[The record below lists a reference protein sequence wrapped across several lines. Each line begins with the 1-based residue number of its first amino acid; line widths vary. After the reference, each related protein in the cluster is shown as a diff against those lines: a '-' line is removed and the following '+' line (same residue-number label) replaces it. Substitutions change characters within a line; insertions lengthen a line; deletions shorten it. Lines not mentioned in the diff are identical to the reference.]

1 MADVDITSLSVEI
14 SAESQGAELNIDK
27 LATAISKL
35 RTKGNVGK
43 VCSSLDT
50 LAKSISALKSA
61 SSGMDGLS
69 RINDFMDGIS
79 KVNLSESA
87 KGIRSVASALTRI
100 SSVDLKGLD
109 LSGLKSKMNG
119 LQNGLSPLSKVNA
132 SSLRSVSS
140 ALNSIAKIPDFSSKL
155 DSKTLD
161 DFATSCKKITDALDP
176 LASKIETVGNS
187 FAKLPS
193 NIQKVIAA
201 TDGATKASSKSAKS
215 YLSLSSQ
222 MNGFMRNM
230 AKLVSLKAIADYLGN
245 AVAKF
250 NDFYETANM
259 FGVSMGDMTNEASG
273 FIDKMEQ
280 LLGIDPS
287 EAMDAMANI
296 YSMTKSFG
304 LAKEQAYTLSKSLT
318 QLGYDLSSL
327 KKIPISEA
335 FTKIR
340 SAMAGELEPM
350 LQIGVDI
357 SQARL
362 QQELLTLG
370 FNKQVSTLSQADK
383 ATLRYIAI
391 LKQTTDAQGDF
402 ARTLSSPA
410 NMIRVLKAQLSGLA
424 RDIGS
429 LLYPAL
435 KSILPPLIAAVEL
448 IREFVQW
455 VAKLMGVKVVLTD
468 FAKSAD
474 SVGGIGDAMDET
486 TDSTKKAAKALKN
499 YTMGFDE
506 LNIIDPTQG
515 SSGSGAGAGAAG
527 NILGDVDLSG
537 YDMFKEYNEEFAKQI
552 DAIKQKIKDLIPTIG
567 AVGAAFAAWQISKA
581 LLDALDKIKN
591 FTINAKVDISWPVI
605 GVLAFMSDMNEFK
618 KYLEDFLKNGPTF
631 KNVAGM
637 ISEFAGMMGDALIL
651 LGNLKFGGALKVVQ
665 GIGEIIIAIKD
676 IADNGLNWDNATTAI
691 RGLTNVA
698 IGIGALT
705 GHLKVAG
712 WALAIQGFTSII
724 QEIADNWE
732 AIKNG
737 DWSEVDKA
745 TLVIGALEVFG
756 GIATALGA
764 FSNLKSVKEATESV
778 QSVKTVSDAT
788 QGVSNATSSLSPN
801 LTSLAKN
808 LAVGVAIVAEV
819 SAAAILFAGAIVVLG
834 NELKA
839 AGDAWK
845 PVIGNAKEVAEAVG
859 LGSVVLV
866 TVGAAAAGIGSVGGV
881 PLAANIAIGTAILAE
896 VGAAAVLFEAEVR
909 AVGTGLDKIQ
919 QAWAPVTKN
928 APAVK
933 TALVTGTALL
943 VAVGS
948 ATAAIGAATVASAG
962 AIPIAI
968 GLGTAVL
975 VECAAAFVA
984 LTDSISGVADE
995 MTGKLF
1001 PSLTNLNG
1009 KLPSIKD
1016 GMSRLTGYLKD
1027 FANELSSYTKSMGSV
1042 TWSSIVNGFQ
1052 KLFSGNPIASLADD
1066 VGKIYDDTT
1075 TLNEKLSAAN
1085 PELSKA
1091 VRLLTSYSDLMSQLK
1106 LLTDGASNTELASD
1120 IFTNLKDCGE
1130 KLVTGFVSGIDGKLP
1145 DLDTEV
1151 GKIKTSLEKINDE
1164 VSVFET
1170 AGGNII
1176 KGLIK
1181 GINGEK
1187 ENAYT
1192 AIVEVGNKLSEKFKT
1207 AMDIHSPSKLFEL
1220 FGGYI
1225 DQGLANGIAA
1235 AIPYVATAMQGVVDA
1250 VQEKGNELINAG
1262 STQATGYVNNFL
1274 DSLNTGWQRIDQS
1287 LQADF
1292 FGSIGTLW
1300 NAISNGDLEKLGT
1313 WAASYFYHAMD
1324 DEQRK
1329 QIKSIADNSLQWLT
1343 QGLSSVWNNIA
1354 GMASSFISQF
1364 VPSAMAAT
1372 SAQTSLNIAMDAN
1385 PVMLVISL
1393 IGMLVGALVNFANKN
1408 KSIASFLSNLWYGI
1422 GDFFSIVFE
1431 GILRVLG
1438 TAIQGIV
1445 DGINALIDARN
1456 FFNPFDK
1463 WGHISN
1469 PLYDWAD
1476 NVASSRAESQRKRQ
1490 EAANSSFD
1498 DSKDPTNYEQQYKEL
1513 LEKYKYEQQHKEL
1526 LEKYKYEQQYK
1537 ELLEK
1542 YKNGSYPGTKEWD
1555 KNNGTSSGSY
1565 GSTTT
1570 VNVNINE
1577 EEMRE
1582 SVYNGTYNAFLDI
1595 FQRYGDEL
1603 TGGKELKI
1611 YLDGKQITA
1620 SVEKRQ
1626 NARGQSLMGSEVY
1639 SY

>member
-27 LATAISKL
+27 LADAIANL
-35 RTKGNVGK
+35 RNKGNVSA
-43 VCSSLDT
+43 VCDSLDK
-50 LAKSISALKSA
+50 LAGSISGLKSA
-61 SSGMDGLS
+61 SKGIGSLFKNIEKMSNIDVSGIDFTGLS
-69 RINDFMDGIS
+69 GKLES
-79 KVNLSESA
+79 LKSELQPLQNLDA
-87 KGIRSVASALTRI
+87 
-100 SSVDLKGLD
+100 
-109 LSGLKSKMNG
+109 SGLKAVGSAMN
-119 LQNGLSPLSKVNA
+119 A
-132 SSLRSVSS
+132 
-140 ALNSIAKIPDFSSKL
+140 IAKIPSINDKL
-155 DSKTLD
+155 DAETLD
-161 DFATSCKKITDALDP
+161 KFKKSCDSIASSLTP
-176 LASKIETVGNS
+176 LASQLDKVGNA
-187 FAKLPS
+187 FAKLPPQLS
-193 NIQKVIAA
+193 KVVTQANRVTAA
-201 TDGATKASSKSAKS
+201 NEKQRKS
-215 YLSLSSQ
+215 YLSLSNQ

-230 AKLVSLKAIADYLGN
+230 AKLVSLKAIAEYLGN

-250 NDFYETANM
+250 NDFYEATDM
-259 FGVSMGDMTNEASG
+259 FTVSMGEMTESANQ
-273 FIDKMEQ
+273 FINKMES
-280 LLGIDPS
+280 LLGIDPT
-287 EAMDAMANI
+287 EAMNNMANV
-296 YSMTKSFG
+296 YSMVHSFG
-304 LAKEQAYTLSKSLT
+304 MASDKAYTLSQNLT
-318 QLGYDLSSL
+318 QLGYDLASL
-327 KKIPISEA
+327 KNMNPSET
-335 FTKIR
+335 FTKLR
-340 SAMAGELEPM
+340 SAMAGELEPV
-350 LQIGVDI
+350 LQLGVDI

-362 QQELLTLG
+362 QQELLELG
-370 FNKQVSTLSQADK
+370 FNKQISTLSQADK

-391 LKQTTDAQGDF
+391 MKQLTYVQGNLGE
-402 ARTLSSPA
+402 TLSSPA
-410 NMIRVLKAQLSGLA
+410 NMIRMLKAQLNNLA

-455 VAKLMGVKVVLTD
+455 AAKLMGVEVTFTD
-468 FAKSAD
+468 FSKNAGN
-474 SVGGIGDAMDET
+474 VGEVGDAMDDT
-486 TDSTKKAAKALKN
+486 ADSTKKAAKALKD

-506 LNIIDPTQG
+506 LNIINPTQDSG
-515 SSGSGAGAGAAG
+515 SDSSGTGTTG
-527 NILGDVDLSG
+527 NLLGDVDLSA
-537 YDMFKEYNEEFAKQI
+537 YDMFSKYDEGFGKQI
-552 DAIKQKIKDLIPTIG
+552 DDIKQKIKDLIPTIG

-591 FTINAKVDISWPVI
+591 FTISAKVDISWPVV

-676 IADNGLNWDNATTAI
+676 IADNGLNWDNATTAM

-724 QEIADNWE
+724 QEIANNWE

-737 DWSEVDKA
+737 DWSGVDKA

-764 FSNLKSVKEATESV
+764 FSKLKSVKEATESV
-778 QSVKTVSDAT
+778 QSVKTVADAT
-788 QGVSNATSSLSPN
+788 QGVSSATSGLSPN

-839 AGDAWK
+839 AGDAWQ
-845 PVIGNAKEVAEAVG
+845 PVITNAKEVAEAVG
-859 LGSVVLV
+859 LGSVALV
-866 TVGAAAAGIGSVGGV
+866 AVGAVTAGIGSVGGV
-881 PLAANIAIGTAILAE
+881 PLATNIGIGTAILAE
-896 VGAAAVLFEAEVR
+896 VGAAAVLFEAEVW

-933 TALVTGTALL
+933 TALVAGTALL
-943 VAVGS
+943 VAVGA

-962 AIPIAI
+962 TIPIAI

-995 MTGKLF
+995 MTGKLY
-1001 PSLTNLNG
+1001 PSLNNLNG

-1016 GMSRLTGYLKD
+1016 GMSRLTDYLKD

-1052 KLFSGNPIASLADD
+1052 KLFAGNPIASLADD

-1106 LLTDGASNTELASD
+1106 LLTDGASNTELASG

-1130 KLVTGFVSGIDGKLP
+1130 KLVTGFVSGIDGKLS
-1145 DLDTEV
+1145 DLDAEV
-1151 GKIKTSLEKINDE
+1151 SKIKNSLEKINDE

-1170 AGGNII
+1170 AGENIV

-1192 AIVEVGNKLSEKFKT
+1192 AIVEVGNKLAEKFKT
-1207 AMDIHSPSKLFEL
+1207 AMDIHSPSGLFEG
-1220 FGGYI
+1220 FGEFI
-1225 DQGLANGIAA
+1225 DQGLANGITA
-1235 AIPYVATAMQGVVDA
+1235 AIPYVTTAMQGVVDA

-1262 STQATGYVNNFL
+1262 SSHATGYVNNFL
-1274 DSLNTGWQRIDQS
+1274 NSLDTEWQHIDQS
-1287 LQADF
+1287 LQSDF
-1292 FGSIGTLW
+1292 FGSINTLW
-1300 NAISNGDLEKLGT
+1300 EAISNGDLETLGK
-1313 WAASYFYHAMD
+1313 WAASFFYNSMD

-1329 QIKSIADNSLQWLT
+1329 QIKSIANNSLQWLT

-1445 DGINALIDARN
+1445 AGINALIDARN
-1456 FFNPFDK
+1456 FFSPFDK

-1490 EAANSSFD
+1490 EAANSGFD

-1513 LEKYKYEQQHKEL
+1513 Q
-1526 LEKYKYEQQYK
+1526 
-1537 ELLEK
+1537 EK

-1565 GSTTT
+1565 GSTTS